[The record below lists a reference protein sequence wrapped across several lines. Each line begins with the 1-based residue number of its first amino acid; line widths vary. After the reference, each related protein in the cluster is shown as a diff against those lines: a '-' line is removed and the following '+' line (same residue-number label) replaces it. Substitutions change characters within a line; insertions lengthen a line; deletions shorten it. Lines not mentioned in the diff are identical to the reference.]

1 MLWARLMMIVALV
14 GLPPAAAN
22 EPAPADAEAPQE
34 GRHPDRI
41 LVKLLQVRTLYVE
54 PLQGE
59 GSAAI
64 RDMLIASL
72 HKTGLF
78 VMTEDPESAD
88 AVLRGSGE
96 DLIYQDVESRRAG
109 LNARGAASNS
119 RRESGESRFN
129 SASFGVS
136 DTESTQNRERR
147 HEALAAVRILL
158 PNGEIIWSTT
168 QESKGA
174 KYRGSAHDVAEKVA
188 DDLLRA
194 YRRAE
199 KMN

>member
-1 MLWARLMMIVALV
+1 MLWVRLMMIVAMV

-22 EPAPADAEAPQE
+22 EPVPEAPQE
-34 GRHPDRI
+34 GLGHPDRI
-41 LVKLLQVRTLYVE
+41 LVKLLQVHTLYVE

-88 AVLRGSGE
+88 ALLRGSGE

-199 KMN
+199 KMNKP